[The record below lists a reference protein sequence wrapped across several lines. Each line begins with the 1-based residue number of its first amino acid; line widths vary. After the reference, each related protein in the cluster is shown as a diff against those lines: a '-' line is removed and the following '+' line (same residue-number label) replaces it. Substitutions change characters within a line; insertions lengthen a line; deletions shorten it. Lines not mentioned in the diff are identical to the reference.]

1 MLSLKSE
8 KNWGVKQ
15 LKLDDL
21 NKIVDQELEFGQ
33 AYNYRIN
40 VCCSTSCVSLG
51 SLKVLKAFEDAIK
64 EFGVENECKV
74 ARTGCIGACSVG
86 PTVLIE
92 PGDYA
97 YSNVTPEKVRQ
108 IVRDHIVLD
117 LPIRD
122 MLYESGTFFQKQH
135 RLVLR
140 NAGKIDPGR
149 IQDYICVGGYGAL
162 CKVLTNMAP
171 QGVINE
177 VLASG
182 LRGRGG
188 AGFPTGQKWRL
199 VARAV
204 NTPKYIVANLDE
216 GDPGVYANRSLA
228 EADPHAIIEGMLIAA
243 YAVGAEK
250 GYIYIR
256 SEYPLAVQTLQKALA
271 QAKAMSLLGSN
282 VFETPFKFDIELRL
296 GAGAFVA
303 GEETAILA
311 SVEGKRAMPRP
322 RPPYPA
328 NMGLWGKPTLI
339 QNVETLANIPLIVQN
354 GSAWFAKTGMTKCSG
369 TKCFSLTGKIANPG
383 IIEVPMGMSLR
394 EVVFDIGGGVPGG
407 KQFKAVLIGG
417 PSGGCLPEQLLET
430 AIDYDSLLKVGAIMG
445 SGGIVVLDEDDC
457 MVDTARYF
465 TEFCVDESCGRCT
478 PCRAGLPRMLE
489 VFNRITHGQGELTD
503 IGTLEKAS
511 VFIRDVSLCGLGQT
525 APNPVITTLRYFKN
539 EYISHIT
546 EHKCEAGKCYT
557 SRYNKEE
564 PA

>member
-1 MLSLKSE
+1 M
-8 KNWGVKQ
+8 
-15 LKLDDL
+15 
-21 NKIVDQELEFGQ
+21 
-33 AYNYRIN
+33 
-40 VCCSTSCVSLG
+40 
-51 SLKVLKAFEDAIK
+51 
-64 EFGVENECKV
+64 
-74 ARTGCIGACSVG
+74 G
-86 PTVLIE
+86 PTVLVE

-149 IQDYICVGGYGAL
+149 IQDYICEGGYGAL
-162 CKVLTNMAP
+162 AKCLTNLSP

-177 VLASG
+177 IIASG

-199 VARAV
+199 VSRAH

-228 EADPHAIIEGMLIAA
+228 EADPHSIIEGMLIAA

-250 GYIYIR
+250 GYIYVR
-256 SEYPLAVQTLQKALA
+256 SEYPLGVQTLQKAIA
-271 QAKAMSLLGSN
+271 QAKSMSLLGNSI
-282 VFETPFKFDIELRL
+282 FETPFKFDIELRL

-328 NMGLWGKPTLI
+328 NAGLWGKPTLI
-339 QNVETLANIPLIVQN
+339 QNVETLANIPLIMQN
-354 GSAWFAKTGMTKCSG
+354 GAAWFAKTGTPKCAG

-383 IIEVPMGMSLR
+383 IIEVPMGMTLR
-394 EVVFDIGGGVPGG
+394 EVVFDIGGGVPGD
-407 KQFKAVLIGG
+407 KAFKAVLIGG
-417 PSGGCLPEQLLET
+417 PSGGCLPETLLET
-430 AIDYDSLLKVGAIMG
+430 AIDYDQLTKVGAIMG

-489 VFNRITHGQGELTD
+489 VFNRITHGQGELSD

-511 VFIRDVSLCGLGQT
+511 VFIRDCSLCGLGQT

-539 EYISHIT
+539 EYIRHIS
-546 EHKCEAGKCYT
+546 EHQCEAGKCYKT
-557 SRYNKEE
+557 RDEE
-564 PA
+564 EVK